1 MASMHKTM
9 HINRNPAD
17 VWDAIRDYGAVH
29 ERLARDFVVDTTV
42 EDGAR
47 VVTFA
52 NGFVAREVIVGI
64 DEDQRRLAYSVADGA
79 AGSTHHNASFQ
90 VFDAGDG
97 STRLVWITDVLPDAA
112 AAPIGQMIE
121 QGADAIVRTLSE

>member
-52 NGFVAREVIVGI
+52 NGFVARVVIVGI

>member
-52 NGFVAREVIVGI
+52 NGFVARVVIVGI

-97 STRLVWITDVLPDAA
+97 STRLVWITDLLPDTA